1 METKETYDYQF
12 KIILIGDAGVGK
24 SNLLLRYCKN
34 DFNLEST
41 TTIGVEFGN
50 RMVLVENKMIKA
62 QIWDTCGQEQF
73 KAIAKTYYK
82 GAAAVLLVYDITRR
96 QTFLKLEKWYQDIQ
110 ENVGPNVS
118 MMLIGNKSDL
128 KHLREVK
135 PEEAQ
140 SYAEKRKMNYMETS
154 ALDSSNVELAFQ
166 GIITEAFRSN
176 LRKEQSSENSRN
188 RQDRVRISTK
198 PKPDRDE
205 ADSQGGSCC

>member
-1 METKETYDYQF
+1 MENKETYDHQF

-34 DFNLEST
+34 EFNLEST

-50 RMVLVENKMIKA
+50 RMVTVENKLIKA

-82 GAAAVLLVYDITRR
+82 GAAAVLLAYDITRR
-96 QTFLKLEKWYQDIQ
+96 QTFLKAEKWYQDIK
-110 ENVGPNVS
+110 ENVGTNVA

-140 SYAEKRKMNYMETS
+140 AYAEKRQMSYMETS

-166 GIITEAFRSN
+166 GIITEAYRN
-176 LRKEQSSENSRN
+176 TLRKDHQNGENKGY

-198 PKPDRDE
+198 PKPDQ
-205 ADSQGGSCC
+205 DSPKEGCC